1 MYLITSFRRLS
12 ISNYLFHNIVKINMC
27 IQLHNV
33 CTHEGD
39 TVGNANIFSTLSIF
53 PMKTRLLYTCQNQPM
68 LNPGDQYRVCRLAG
82 PSPYTTTPLDVTT
95 PCIHYTEWSAPYM
108 GSSQCTFISI
118 PMIHHSV
125 SSYLDQCHRYTDRT

>member
-1 MYLITSFRRLS
+1 MYFITSFRRLS

-27 IQLHNV
+27 RQLYNV

-82 PSPYTTTPLDVTT
+82 PSPYTTTPLILPHLPFT
-95 PCIHYTEWSAPYM
+95 PLNGQPLYM
-108 GSSQCTFISI
+108 GSSPCTLSI

-125 SSYLDQCHRYTDRT
+125 SSYPDQCHRYTDRT